1 MVTKPFETR
10 VFRREEDGF
19 ANVRNANVLIYWPHG
34 FGDWV
39 FLSYIL
45 PLLEPTNRYFLT
57 RFGDDNS
64 SLYDGCEIATPIY
77 LGHDGTRCGD
87 GTAFGIQ
94 HFGMRGKS
102 HEDGNGVARIELPL
116 AAHEACTR
124 YRIDA
129 VLDLPFWESYGGC
142 SFPLHSKG
150 RNMLQKLL
158 PPERLAALDLDR
170 ALPSCLN
177 FSAPDFVRVWVDSR
191 LRSLAGWRGRK
202 LCMIARNGYTSTGK
216 NWAHHWREDLP
227 EERRREGEEARDFL
241 RLMQERDP
249 GWLFVTMEDRHFS
262 GDDTIRDR
270 ALRCVSYAE
279 LFGGEGRGG
288 LPFGLVM
295 KALVG
300 MAALVVG
307 VPAGPY
313 HLAMAHP
320 GVPTIGIW
328 TEHFPSWYDEPKAK
342 SVHLLS
348 RNIWDGEAGARCG
361 SFDRQ
366 GRIEFV
372 TRRLDSRIIPGEAV
386 LSAVED
392 LLALPTRK
400 PFTPAQS
407 DGARET
413 GRMIAV
419 TIGVGAT
426 FGHLA
431 ELSAESCR
439 EQTGLPTFIMDDDA
453 QRRHGVAEP
462 HHLKFRLFE
471 EFPDAETILYFDADT
486 IFFRHFDA
494 MVWRDRAEFI
504 GTRDLWDKPWII
516 EDARRLGIAPEE
528 YFNSGFFIVNR
539 AHHATLLTLAES
551 LIGQMPTGFHDQ
563 TFLNAARARL
573 GVPALYLSSEVNR
586 LRIEQASDLEEVVV
600 GHFRWIDSKPLEM
613 LRPYFEYWRTKP
625 HSDRGGEAAIRAKL
639 ASSLFEYDRVGYD
652 RRAMSLR
659 SDGIV
664 GQGAAGRERYWE
676 ISSERGSPV
685 LWICGEDDT
694 TLWLRPDP
702 QGEWRG
708 RWIVHEQMPVRLS
721 PLPSRVDGGTKE
733 VQWVMVNWRCPSN
746 IRRIVAVLATQR
758 EHCAVTL
765 IDAAPDSQFAVD
777 EKTRREVEQ
786 FIVLRENHGGFNR
799 FASLPLLHVP
809 FIYFHD
815 DDMLPGRHLLRTFLH
830 FAKEH
835 PNFGLLGQDGR
846 VIAGAEYSSESICAA
861 GSVREVDFV
870 VRGYFL
876 RREALF
882 ELCRLLGE
890 LGAPDSPCDDLA
902 MGAAVRR
909 AGFKIGVVPCASPH
923 ERMNVQ
929 ELPAPY
935 AVSGEPGHHSRR
947 TDFLQL
953 LRKTGWRS
961 LAEGSGNSE
970 ARVRI

>member
-10 VFRREEDGF
+10 VFRTDGDGF
-19 ANVRNANVLIYWPHG
+19 PQVRKANVLIYWPHG

-39 FLSYIL
+39 FLSHIL
-45 PLLEPTNRYFLT
+45 PLLESSNRYFLT

-77 LGHDGTRCGD
+77 LGHDAAHCGD
-87 GTAFGIQ
+87 GAAFGIP
-94 HFGMRGKS
+94 HFGMRGPAS
-102 HEDGNGVARIELPL
+102 GNGVARIELPL

-124 YRIDA
+124 HRIDA
-129 VLDLPFWESYGGC
+129 VLDLPFWETYGGRA
-142 SFPLHSKG
+142 FPLHTKG
-150 RNMLQKLL
+150 RNMLRLLL
-158 PPERLAALDLDR
+158 PPERLASLDLDR
-170 ALPSCLN
+170 ALPGCLN
-177 FSAPDFVRVWVDSR
+177 FSAPDFVRAWVDAR
-191 LRSLAGWRGRK
+191 LRSLAGWNGRK
-202 LCMIARNGYTSTGK
+202 LCVIARNGYTSTGK
-216 NWAHHWREDLP
+216 NWAHQWREDLP
-227 EERRREGEEARDFL
+227 EGKRREGEEARDFL

-279 LFGGEGRGG
+279 LFGCGG
-288 LPFGLVM
+288 MPFGLVV
-295 KALVG
+295 KALTG

-320 GVPTIGIW
+320 GVPVIGLW
-328 TEHFPSWYDEPKAK
+328 TEHFPSWYDEPKAA

-348 RNIWDGEAGARCG
+348 RNTWAGESGTRCG

-366 GRIEFV
+366 GKIEFA

-386 LSAVED
+386 LSAVEE
-392 LLALPTRK
+392 LLALPTRQRRA
-400 PFTPAQS
+400 PPQG

-426 FGHLA
+426 FRHLA

-439 EQTGLPTFIMDDDA
+439 EQTGLPAFIMDDDA
-453 QRRHGVAEP
+453 QRRHGVAKP

-486 IFFRHFDA
+486 IFFRRFDPTA
-494 MVWRDRAEFI
+494 WRDRAEFVC
-504 GTRDLWDKPWII
+504 TRDLWKEPWII
-516 EDARRLGIAPEE
+516 EDARTLGLAPEE
-528 YFNSGFFIVNR
+528 YFNSGFFILNR
-539 AHHATLLTLAES
+539 SRHATLLALAES

-573 GVPALYLSSEVNR
+573 GIPALWLSSEFNR

-600 GHFRWIDSKPLEM
+600 GHFRWIESKPLEM
-613 LRPYFEYWRTKP
+613 LRSYFEYWLTKP
-625 HSDRGGEAAIRAKL
+625 RAWRGGETEIRAKL
-639 ASSLFEYDRVGYD
+639 TAGRFEYDRVGHD
-652 RRAMSLR
+652 RRVLSLCG
-659 SDGIV
+659 DGTV
-664 GQGAAGRERYWE
+664 GQGSAGRERHWE
-676 ISSERGSPV
+676 MSCEQGSPV

-694 TLWLRPDP
+694 TLWLRPDAC
-702 QGEWRG
+702 GGWRG
-708 RWIVHEQMPVRLS
+708 RWIVCEKMPVRLS
-721 PLPSRVDGGTKE
+721 PLPSKVSGGAKE
-733 VQWVMVNWRCPSN
+733 VQWVMVNWRRPSN
-746 IRRIVAVLATQR
+746 IRRIVAALATQR

-765 IDAAPDSQFAVD
+765 IDAAPDSQFAID
-777 EKTRREVEQ
+777 EQTRREAEQ
-786 FIVLRENHGGFNR
+786 YIVLRENHGGFNR
-799 FASLPLLHVP
+799 FAPLLLLQTP

-815 DDMLPGRHLLRTFLH
+815 DDMLPGRHLLQKFLQS
-830 FAKEH
+830 AEEH
-835 PNFGLLGQDGR
+835 PEFGLLGQEGR
-846 VIAGAEYSSESICAA
+846 VINGSEYSSEYIRAA

-870 VRGYFL
+870 VRGYFV
-876 RREALF
+876 RRETLF
-882 ELCRLLGE
+882 DLPRLLGE
-890 LGAPDSPCDDLA
+890 LGRPDPHCDDLA

-909 AGFKIGVVPCASPH
+909 AGFKIGVVPCASPQ
-923 ERMNVQ
+923 ERMNQQ

-935 AVSGEPGHHSRR
+935 ALSGEPDHHSRR
-947 TDFLQL
+947 THFLQL

-961 LAEGSGNSE
+961 LAETS
-970 ARVRI
+970 